1 MLNIK
6 TPTIFDG
13 HNDLLLRFYRK
24 TLTLDAAM
32 SGTDKGQ
39 MDLPRAKAG
48 GFGGGLFALYVPSD
62 LGSGGR
68 GSYEDKM
75 DQPTYD
81 IPLPPAIAWNDA
93 IKVVLSEVATFK
105 KLEAAGFLKGCTS
118 TKDILAAFERDVIA
132 AVLHM
137 EGAEAIDEEF
147 ETLEVLYAAGLRSIG
162 PVWSRPTKFGHGVP
176 FRYPSTGDT
185 GPGLTELG
193 KKLVS
198 ECNRLGV
205 MLDVSHLNE
214 KGFDDLAAITDAP
227 IVATHSNAYA
237 ICPHARNLTDRQ
249 LSIIAESD
257 GMVGL
262 NFAVVFLRPDGQQN
276 VDTSVELML
285 RHLDHLME
293 KLGEDRVGLGSDF
306 DGADIPQDIK
316 DLSGL
321 TTLRDAMRQ
330 HGYSEALMAK
340 LCHENWLRVLKKTWK
355 ED

>member
-1 MLNIK
+1 ME
-6 TPTIFDG
+6 
-13 HNDLLLRFYRK
+13 
-24 TLTLDAAM
+24 
-32 SGTDKGQ
+32 GTNTGQ

-48 GFGGGLFALYVPSD
+48 GFGGGFYALYVPSD
-62 LGSGGR
+62 LGTAAR
-68 GSYEDKM
+68 ASYEDKM
-75 DQPTYD
+75 NEPSYD
-81 IPLPPAIAWNDA
+81 LPLPDEVNWNDA

-105 KLEAAGFLKGCTS
+105 KLEKAGFLKGCTS
-118 TKDILAAFERDVIA
+118 TQDILTAFENDTIA
-132 AVLHM
+132 GVLHM

-185 GPGLTELG
+185 GPGLTDLG
-193 KKLVS
+193 KKLVA

-249 LSIIAESD
+249 LAVIAESD

-262 NFAVVFLRPDGQQN
+262 NFAVAFLRPDGQQN
-276 VDTSVELML
+276 VDTDLELML
-285 RHLDHLME
+285 RHLDYLME
-293 KLGEDRVGLGSDF
+293 KLGEDHVGLGSDF
-306 DGADIPQDIK
+306 DGADIPQNIK

-321 TTLRDAMRQ
+321 TRLREAMRE
-330 HGYSEALMAK
+330 HGYGEELMAK
-340 LCHENWLRVLKKTWK
+340 LCHGNWMRVLQKTWK
-355 ED
+355 EQ